1 MIFVHR
7 GTFVLLRDFNGMTG
21 REDMF
26 TRCVGRIGVLAGF
39 CSTALL
45 IGLATSA
52 YRTSLSREPQEFFSA
67 TIERTLKGDRLTH
80 STNIA
85 GPSNS
90 IAVDLFGTSDV
101 VVRDPDG
108 NIMFAVNHSAR
119 TTTVGKQPSRRVT
132 FPARPA
138 AAEKELP
145 DGCEG
150 AFSPYVEP
158 DKAHIIGRCVSGISP
173 ALSDRKIFDRVG
185 DREQRGGR
193 SLRPA

>member
-1 MIFVHR
+1 
-7 GTFVLLRDFNGMTG
+7 
-21 REDMF
+21 MF
-26 TRCVGRIGVLAGF
+26 TSCIGRIGVLGSF

-52 YRTSLSREPQEFFSA
+52 YSISSSREAQEFFPA

-80 STNIA
+80 STNVS

-90 IAVDLFGTSDV
+90 IAVDLSGTSDV

-108 NIMFAVNHSAR
+108 NIMFAVSHSAR
-119 TTTVGKQPSRRVT
+119 TTTVGKQRSRRLT
-132 FPARPA
+132 FPTKPA
-138 AAEKELP
+138 AEEKELP

-158 DKAHIIGRCVSGISP
+158 DRAHIIGRCVSGISP
-173 ALSDRKIFDRVG
+173 ISRLS
-185 DREQRGGR
+185 
-193 SLRPA
+193 